1 MSRGESGWVGRNRAR
16 SEWFVALSGKSA
28 LIRGS
33 LIAHSGHWGEIC
45 TLMIRGSHRGRVGAI
60 RSAIGLHRGGVV
72 AHSCLV
78 GAHSGQTNKIQ
89 ISTVAFLARSWH
101 VLGRLVVKSCW
112 VGGDSWWF
120 GGQHYRE
127 LVAPSG
133 LFLDSVT
140 TNPNST
146 PNVPI
151 CRGESAPCWFGALS
165 DYSGMCNGGFTG
177 NKLLIWPPSQ

>member
-1 MSRGESGWVGRNRAR
+1 M
-16 SEWFVALSGKSA
+16 
-28 LIRGS
+28 IRGS
-33 LIAHSGHWGEIC
+33 SVTESGETRVRSGHWGEIC
-45 TLMIRGSHRGRVGAI
+45 TLIIRGSVGAESGRRRGRS
-60 RSAIGLHRGGVV
+60 RRYSYRHRLHRGGVV

-78 GAHSGQTNKIQ
+78 GAHSGKTNKIQ

-101 VLGRLVVKSCW
+101 VLGRFVVKSCW

-140 TNPNST
+140 TNPKST
-146 PNVPI
+146 PNMPI
-151 CRGESAPCWFGALS
+151 CRGESAPYWTS
-165 DYSGMCNGGFTG
+165 TEV
-177 NKLLIWPPSQ
+177 